1 MNKVKKISVFLLL
14 LIMTVCIV
22 FLPQLMNEQNEER
35 LLNKKI
41 YWDYN
46 MRNTTKITS
55 NQVAELYYNREIGI
69 GAYNDISLD
78 RDNYEPSYMQ
88 KKSFELFETV
98 FENNEPICEHIKM
111 IISDGI
117 ANYSQNSTLVKI
129 DNQPTAL
136 NFINVVITSG
146 DFVLEFNYEEK
157 TKTLISLSCPSSS
170 YYLNYGQ
177 EDPSF
182 INSLKLAVKN
192 YYENQL
198 GLDINEYYYLEEW
211 ACKKDDIKEYYTEF
225 GILQCPIDVK
235 EK

>member
-55 NQVAELYYNREIGI
+55 YQVAELYYNREIGI

-88 KKSFELFETV
+88 
-98 FENNEPICEHIKM
+98 
-111 IISDGI
+111 
-117 ANYSQNSTLVKI
+117 
-129 DNQPTAL
+129 
-136 NFINVVITSG
+136 
-146 DFVLEFNYEEK
+146 
-157 TKTLISLSCPSSS
+157 
-170 YYLNYGQ
+170 
-177 EDPSF
+177 
-182 INSLKLAVKN
+182 
-192 YYENQL
+192 
-198 GLDINEYYYLEEW
+198 
-211 ACKKDDIKEYYTEF
+211 
-225 GILQCPIDVK
+225 
-235 EK
+235 